1 MHLGKSA
8 FDGGTQLYYGDYRYH
23 YRNQWSQ
30 RTLNESVID
39 MDRVDE
45 EDRISVCKR
54 LASETG
60 FTGMSELHRLH
71 SLYKFD
77 VLNDL
82 VFDAMHTLLLGVVKC
97 HLDYYKDQGYLSDAV
112 EEKLRKIPWT
122 AGS

>member
-8 FDGGTQLYYGDYRYH
+8 FASGTQLYYGDYRYH

-45 EDRISVCKR
+45 EDRISVRKR

-82 VFDAMHTLLLGVVKC
+82 VFDAMHTLLLGVENV
-97 HLDYYKDQGYLSDAV
+97 
-112 EEKLRKIPWT
+112 T
-122 AGS
+122 